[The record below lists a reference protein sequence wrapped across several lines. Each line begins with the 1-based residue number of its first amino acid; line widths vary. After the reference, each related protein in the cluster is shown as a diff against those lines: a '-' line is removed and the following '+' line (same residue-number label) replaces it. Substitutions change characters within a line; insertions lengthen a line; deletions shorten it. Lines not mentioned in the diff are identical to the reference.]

1 MGRLLPVIMFPG
13 CNSQGTLAALAGGL
27 PLAVRN
33 TVLPVNPRPRR
44 RCGVAVEPKYAKED
58 RPAGGL
64 LRQEAV
70 DALLRRAEIVE
81 LLELC

>member
-1 MGRLLPVIMFPG
+1 VIASAGPKHARAHCCFRRSQYQPGRRGGWILDSG
-13 CNSQGTLAALAGGL
+13 CKAEGSYLTFSLSL
-27 PLAVRN
+27 R
-33 TVLPVNPRPRR
+33 
-44 RCGVAVEPKYAKED
+44 YAKED